1 MHKELYEPLWD
12 DLYKHLASQNRRIRS
27 IWIADVAQQ
36 GQSGILN
43 EAILGHDRELSS
55 RTAQAV

>member
-12 DLYKHLASQNRRIRS
+12 DLYKQLASQNRRLRS

-36 GQSGILN
+36 GQSGVVN

-55 RTAQAV
+55 RTAQAE